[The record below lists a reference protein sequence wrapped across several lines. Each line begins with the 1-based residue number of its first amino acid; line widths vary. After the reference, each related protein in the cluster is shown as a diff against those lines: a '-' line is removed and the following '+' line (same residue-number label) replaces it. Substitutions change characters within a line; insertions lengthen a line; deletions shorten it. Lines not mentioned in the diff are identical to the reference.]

1 MDGDSGT
8 PTEAVGLSLCKSTTN
23 HRSKLKKKNF
33 RKKKVENRMHKVLII
48 GDSHARGCAS
58 EVKQKLNGDYE
69 VIGFT
74 NPGSTM
80 KEVKESAKVKI
91 AQLTKED
98 TVVLWG
104 GSNDVAKNNSV
115 VGMKH
120 MLDLVINSTRT
131 NVILLSVPHRH
142 DLIKESCVNREV
154 EVFNRNLKKQT
165 EVLQEGR
172 TDRSS

>member
-1 MDGDSGT
+1 
-8 PTEAVGLSLCKSTTN
+8 
-23 HRSKLKKKNF
+23 
-33 RKKKVENRMHKVLII
+33 MHKVLIL